1 MSGNCDCG
9 GPQLTRA
16 AEQKAVSEAA
26 AARSI
31 IKIRG
36 TGVGSDVQPMCQL
49 CFLCLGTRPHLRR
62 RILFFLWH
70 FDFLLF
76 YWWDWFFLQDCVCRE
91 SHSVVC
97 QSLFFCSSIISCL
110 LNDLGVPRA
119 RGKSVVPSSCAQKK
133 ARLPS
138 SGLQTQ

>member
-36 TGVGSDVQPMCQL
+36 TGVGSDVRPMCQL

-62 RILFFLWH
+62 RILFFYGTLI
-70 FDFLLF
+70 FCCFIGGTGFSGRTAFAGSRTASFAKVVFSAVQLFLA
-76 YWWDWFFLQDCVCRE
+76 C
-91 SHSVVC
+91 
-97 QSLFFCSSIISCL
+97 
-110 LNDLGVPRA
+110 
-119 RGKSVVPSSCAQKK
+119 
-133 ARLPS
+133 
-138 SGLQTQ
+138 